1 VCRLSRGLEPTEMQ
15 LMGRALLRGVW
26 AERVSGRSR
35 PVLHGKRQNI
45 GKDKS
50 IAAASTEM
58 LSAKRHAGVHTP
70 VIAWKMII
78 ANQQMAYAA

>member
-1 VCRLSRGLEPTEMQ
+1 MQ

-50 IAAASTEM
+50 IADDLDFPG
-58 LSAKRHAGVHTP
+58 LSGVIGGHR
-70 VIAWKMII
+70 V
-78 ANQQMAYAA
+78 QM